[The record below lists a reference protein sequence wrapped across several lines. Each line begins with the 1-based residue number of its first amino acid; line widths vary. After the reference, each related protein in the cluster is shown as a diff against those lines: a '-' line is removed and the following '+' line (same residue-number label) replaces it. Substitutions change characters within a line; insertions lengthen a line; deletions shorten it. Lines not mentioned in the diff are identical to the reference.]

1 MAKKS
6 KQYLQASILDRLVDS
21 NPKAFRES
29 VQDSYISMGQIK
41 TAVFRDLEN
50 LFNTR
55 RCVLDPPATCS
66 EVKNSQFVYGMR
78 DFTSQNP
85 NSTFVRQQLR
95 LDIEKVIT
103 MFEPRLRNVTVH
115 IEESSHSKQKIKFRI
130 AGLLVVE
137 PVVEPVTFDTYFDIN
152 NSICTISK

>member
-29 VQDSYISMGQIK
+29 VQDSYLSMGQIK

-55 RCVLDPPATCS
+55 RCVLNPPAACR
-66 EVKNSQFVYGMR
+66 EVKNSQFVYGMQ
-78 DFTSQNP
+78 DFTSQKP
-85 NSTFVRQQLR
+85 Y
-95 LDIEKVIT
+95 E
-103 MFEPRLRNVTVH
+103 
-115 IEESSHSKQKIKFRI
+115 
-130 AGLLVVE
+130 
-137 PVVEPVTFDTYFDIN
+137 Y
-152 NSICTISK
+152 IC